1 MPKLPLNPTAVLG
14 VVKELRVTDA
24 DLRPLLVGGAPERAK
39 EIHDALGKGAEPGA
53 IRILAAP
60 TAYDFEG
67 ANVLV
72 YAVDGAVPGEED
84 EKAFQLASRKG
95 VEIVCV
101 VFGAS
106 AEDPPTIPYVLD
118 SDVIPVPPGAPL
130 PLESI
135 AERAAD
141 RAGDSSHHLAARV
154 PALREA
160 VVQEI
165 IKRFALQNGVLGVA
179 IFIPGADFPVLT
191 LNQIRM
197 VLRIASAHGERLDR
211 ERAFEVLVRD
221 RRRPRLPHRCPPARR
236 PRSRPRLGGQGR
248 RGLRRHPGAGGSR
261 RRLLRGGRHE
271 NDRAVRPVLVL
282 AFSRMEREERQEA
295 LLIEEADAWF
305 EYLEATQAELETGRY
320 DEVEPWAWARLNQ
333 RLRAVERK
341 RTGLRPAAA

>member
-24 DLRPLLVGGAPERAK
+24 DLRPLLVGGAPVRAK
-39 EIHDALGKGAEPGA
+39 EIHDALGKDAEPGA
-53 IRILAAP
+53 IRTAAAP

-106 AEDPPTIPYVLD
+106 AEDPPRIPYVLD

-154 PALREA
+154 PVLREA

-165 IKRFALQNGVLGVA
+165 IKRFAVQNGVLGVA

-211 ERAFEVLVRD
+211 ERAFEVLSVVAAGLGFRTV
-221 RRRPRLPHRCPPARR
+221 ARQLVGLV
-236 PRSRPRLGGQGR
+236 PGLGWAVKGGVAYAATLAL
-248 RGLRRHPGAGGSR
+248 GEAADAYFAAGGTRMIERS
-261 RRLLRGGRHE
+261 
-271 NDRAVRPVLVL
+271 VR
-282 AFSRMEREERQEA
+282 S
-295 LLIEEADAWF
+295 WS
-305 EYLEATQAELETGRY
+305 
-320 DEVEPWAWARLNQ
+320 
-333 RLRAVERK
+333 
-341 RTGLRPAAA
+341 

>member
-39 EIHDALGKGAEPGA
+39 EIHDALEKGAEPGA

-72 YAVDGAVPGEED
+72 YAVDGTVPGEED

-141 RAGDSSHHLAARV
+141 RAGDCSNHLAARV

-211 ERAFEVLVRD
+211 ERAFEVLSVVAAGLGFRTV
-221 RRRPRLPHRCPPARR
+221 ARQLVGFV
-236 PRSRPRLGGQGR
+236 PGLGWAVKGGVAYAATLAL
-248 RGLRRHPGAGGSR
+248 GEAADAYFAAGGTRMIERS
-261 RRLLRGGRHE
+261 
-271 NDRAVRPVLVL
+271 VR
-282 AFSRMEREERQEA
+282 S
-295 LLIEEADAWF
+295 WS
-305 EYLEATQAELETGRY
+305 
-320 DEVEPWAWARLNQ
+320 
-333 RLRAVERK
+333 
-341 RTGLRPAAA
+341 

>member
-14 VVKELRVTDA
+14 VVKELRVTEA

-53 IRILAAP
+53 IRMLAAS

-72 YAVDGAVPGEED
+72 YAVDGALPGEED

-118 SDVIPVPPGAPL
+118 SDVVPVPPGAPL

-154 PALREA
+154 PVLREA

-211 ERAFEVLVRD
+211 ERAFEVLSVVAAGLGFRTV
-221 RRRPRLPHRCPPARR
+221 ARQLVGLV
-236 PRSRPRLGGQGR
+236 PGLGWAVKGGVAYAATLAL
-248 RGLRRHPGAGGSR
+248 GETADAYFAAGGTRMIERS
-261 RRLLRGGRHE
+261 
-271 NDRAVRPVLVL
+271 VR
-282 AFSRMEREERQEA
+282 S
-295 LLIEEADAWF
+295 WS
-305 EYLEATQAELETGRY
+305 
-320 DEVEPWAWARLNQ
+320 
-333 RLRAVERK
+333 
-341 RTGLRPAAA
+341 

>member
-154 PALREA
+154 PVLREA

-211 ERAFEVLVRD
+211 ERAFEVLSVIAAGLGFRTV
-221 RRRPRLPHRCPPARR
+221 ARQLVGLV
-236 PRSRPRLGGQGR
+236 PGLGWAVKGGVAYAATLAL
-248 RGLRRHPGAGGSR
+248 GEAADAYFAAGGTRMIERS
-261 RRLLRGGRHE
+261 
-271 NDRAVRPVLVL
+271 VR
-282 AFSRMEREERQEA
+282 S
-295 LLIEEADAWF
+295 WS
-305 EYLEATQAELETGRY
+305 
-320 DEVEPWAWARLNQ
+320 
-333 RLRAVERK
+333 
-341 RTGLRPAAA
+341 

>member
-39 EIHDALGKGAEPGA
+39 EIHDALEKGAEPGA

-60 TAYDFEG
+60 TAYDLEG

-101 VFGAS
+101 VFGTS

-211 ERAFEVLVRD
+211 ERAFEVLSVIAAGLGFRTV
-221 RRRPRLPHRCPPARR
+221 ARQLVGFV
-236 PRSRPRLGGQGR
+236 PGLGWAVKGGVAYAATLAL
-248 RGLRRHPGAGGSR
+248 GEAADAYFAAGGTRMIERS
-261 RRLLRGGRHE
+261 
-271 NDRAVRPVLVL
+271 VR
-282 AFSRMEREERQEA
+282 S
-295 LLIEEADAWF
+295 WS
-305 EYLEATQAELETGRY
+305 
-320 DEVEPWAWARLNQ
+320 
-333 RLRAVERK
+333 
-341 RTGLRPAAA
+341 

>member
-72 YAVDGAVPGEED
+72 YAVDGTVPGEED

-211 ERAFEVLVRD
+211 ERAFEVLSVIAAGLGFRTV
-221 RRRPRLPHRCPPARR
+221 ARQLVGLV
-236 PRSRPRLGGQGR
+236 PGLGWAVKGGVAYAATLAL
-248 RGLRRHPGAGGSR
+248 GEAADAYFAAGGTRMIERS
-261 RRLLRGGRHE
+261 
-271 NDRAVRPVLVL
+271 VR
-282 AFSRMEREERQEA
+282 S
-295 LLIEEADAWF
+295 WS
-305 EYLEATQAELETGRY
+305 
-320 DEVEPWAWARLNQ
+320 
-333 RLRAVERK
+333 
-341 RTGLRPAAA
+341 

>member
-1 MPKLPLNPTAVLG
+1 MPKLPLSPTAVLG

-39 EIHDALGKGAEPGA
+39 EVHDALGKGAEPGA
-53 IRILAAP
+53 VRMLAAP

-106 AEDPPTIPYVLD
+106 AEDRPTIPYVLD

-154 PALREA
+154 PVLREA

-211 ERAFEVLVRD
+211 ERAFEVLSVIAAGLGFRTV
-221 RRRPRLPHRCPPARR
+221 ARQFVGLV
-236 PRSRPRLGGQGR
+236 PGLGWAVKGGVAYAATLAL
-248 RGLRRHPGAGGSR
+248 GETADAYFAAGGTRMIERS
-261 RRLLRGGRHE
+261 
-271 NDRAVRPVLVL
+271 VR
-282 AFSRMEREERQEA
+282 S
-295 LLIEEADAWF
+295 WS
-305 EYLEATQAELETGRY
+305 
-320 DEVEPWAWARLNQ
+320 
-333 RLRAVERK
+333 
-341 RTGLRPAAA
+341 